1 MIESIKQAQDDS
13 PGFGGVPEDEISAV
27 DARAS
32 QLKAFMTNADST
44 R

>member
-1 MIESIKQAQDDS
+1 MIKEAKRDR
-13 PGFGGVPEDEISAV
+13 FGSCGVPEAEISAV

-32 QLKAFMTNADST
+32 QLKAFVTNAEAT